1 MQFRRKEKKKFWCR
15 NIFTSAIAIF
25 NASALWALLKEFQI
39 KSWILSK
46 VKTKKN
52 TLNSPYQDMKV
63 KKFWSQHDRLLSKC
77 LIWAIGPECHNG
89 FLNVYFP
96 CVCDKILQFSWH
108 LSKRRDILL
117 ALENL
122 SFSNLSSQKITK
134 QFFDTLILLNAIL
147 KADERKKEIKI
158 TETFLNNKLLL
169 LDRILRTSL
178 SYGVSDE

>member
-1 MQFRRKEKKKFWCR
+1 MHRPFEPFWKNFRS
-15 NIFTSAIAIF
+15 N
-25 NASALWALLKEFQI
+25 LEFFQ
-39 KSWILSK
+39 KSK
-46 VKTKKN
+46 QKN
-52 TLNSPYQDMKV
+52 TLNSPYQGMKV

-134 QFFDTLILLNAIL
+134 QFFDTLIFLNAIL

-169 LDRILRTSL
+169 DRILRTSL

>member
-1 MQFRRKEKKKFWCR
+1 MLTNYLRYFLFFNTFFLYYFW
-15 NIFTSAIAIF
+15 
-25 NASALWALLKEFQI
+25 
-39 KSWILSK
+39 
-46 VKTKKN
+46 
-52 TLNSPYQDMKV
+52 
-63 KKFWSQHDRLLSKC
+63 C
-77 LIWAIGPECHNG
+77 LIWAIGSDVTTVFSMFISLVYATKSFDFLSSWANGVINCYPNVSFHND

-96 CVCDKILQFSWH
+96 SVCDKILQFSWH

-134 QFFDTLILLNAIL
+134 QFFDTLIFLNAIL

-169 LDRILRTSL
+169 DRILRTSL